1 MTAIS
6 LGICLFA
13 PKLGSFEQES
23 MVSNLYQAQTQ
34 LNTTRSAAENAK
46 ATSFEIQKE
55 LSSLAILLLFAQV
68 LPYRPRYQM
77 HRLMELSV
85 EISEIAKLISLYQQN
100 NSLKETVV
108 VALGTNTTDNYQ
120 ELLDQLVKDF
130 PKGRR
135 LIFVTPY
142 DGNFTRANPFP
153 IKPVNTRKNW
163 LKI

>member
-1 MTAIS
+1 
-6 LGICLFA
+6 
-13 PKLGSFEQES
+13 

-34 LNTTRSAAENAK
+34 LNTTRSAENAK

-55 LSSLAILLLFAQV
+55 LSSLAILLLFASSAIQTA
-68 LPYRPRYQM
+68 LPDAQIDGTVSRN
-77 HRLMELSV
+77 L
-85 EISEIAKLISLYQQN
+85 SEIAKLISLYQQN

-142 DGNFTRANPFP
+142 DGNFTPSES
-153 IKPVNTRKNW
+153 ISYQTGQYE
-163 LKI
+163 KIG